1 MKLRKFLILGL
12 IIGIAA
18 LIIWYFS
25 SSSDEINL
33 IILDPGHGA
42 DDVGCSY
49 DGINEKDINYDIA
62 LRLEKILNESGYKVI
77 FTHNDSEYV
86 SPYAR
91 AKLANRKG
99 GDLYISIHQNA
110 ADNIDATGIETWYS
124 IRNPRSL
131 LLAEM
136 IQNRLIG
143 DTGAEDR
150 GAKLTNGLIVV
161 RETKMPSV
169 LIECSFLSNEFE
181 RNMLN
186 DENYRQKIAQSI
198 AQAVDDFAV
207 N

>member
-25 SSSDEINL
+25 TSSDEINL

-42 DDVGCSY
+42 NDVGCSY

-110 ADNIDATGIETWYS
+110 ADNTDATGIETWYS
-124 IRNPRSL
+124 IRNPRSM

-136 IQNRLIG
+136 IQKHLVAE
-143 DTGAEDR
+143 TGAEDR
-150 GAKLTNGLIVV
+150 DAKLTNSLIVV

-169 LIECSFLSNEFE
+169 LIECGFLSNAYE

>member
-1 MKLRKFLILGL
+1 MK
-12 IIGIAA
+12 
-18 LIIWYFS
+18 
-25 SSSDEINL
+25 
-33 IILDPGHGA
+33 
-42 DDVGCSY
+42 
-49 DGINEKDINYDIA
+49 
-62 LRLEKILNESGYKVI
+62 ESGYKVI
-77 FTHNDSEYV
+77 LTHDDSEYA

-91 AKLANRKG
+91 AKFANRKG
-99 GDLYISIHQNA
+99 GNLYISIHQNA
-110 ADNIDATGIETWYS
+110 ADNTDATGIETWYS
-124 IRNPRSL
+124 IRNPRSI

-136 IQNRLIG
+136 IQDRLIG

-150 GAKLTNGLIVV
+150 GAKLTNGLIVA

-169 LIECSFLSNEFE
+169 LIECGFLSNKHE

>member
-49 DGINEKDINYDIA
+49 NGTEEKDINYDIA
-62 LRLEKILNESGYKVI
+62 LRLEELLKESGYKVI
-77 FTHNDSEYV
+77 LTHDDSEYV

-136 IQNRLIG
+136 IQDRLIAE
-143 DTGAEDR
+143 TGAEDR

-169 LIECSFLSNEFE
+169 LIECGFLSNEHE

>member
-12 IIGIAA
+12 VISIAS

-25 SSSDEINL
+25 ASSDEISQ

-62 LRLEKILNESGYKVI
+62 LRLEKLLKESGYKVI
-77 FTHNDSEYV
+77 LTHDDSEYV

-110 ADNIDATGIETWYS
+110 ADNTDATGIETWYS

-136 IQNRLIG
+136 IQDRLIAE
-143 DTGAEDR
+143 TGAEDR

-161 RETKMPSV
+161 RKTKMPSV
-169 LIECSFLSNEFE
+169 LIECGFLSNKHE

>member
-12 IIGIAA
+12 IIGLAV
-18 LIIWYFS
+18 LTIWYFS
-25 SSSDEINL
+25 ASSDDINL

-62 LRLEKILNESGYKVI
+62 LRLEKLLKESGYKVI
-77 FTHNDSEYV
+77 LTHDDSEYA

-91 AKLANRKG
+91 AKFANRKG
-99 GDLYISIHQNA
+99 GNLYISIHQNA
-110 ADNIDATGIETWYS
+110 ADNTDATGIETWYS
-124 IRNPRSL
+124 IRNPRSI

-136 IQNRLIG
+136 IQDRLIG

-150 GAKLTNGLIVV
+150 RAKLTNGLIVA

-169 LIECSFLSNEFE
+169 LIECGFLSNKHE

>member
-12 IIGIAA
+12 IISIAA

-25 SSSDEINL
+25 ASSDEISL

-49 DGINEKDINYDIA
+49 DGINEKIINYDIA
-62 LRLEKILNESGYKVI
+62 LRLEKLLKESGYKVI
-77 FTHNDSEYV
+77 LTHDDNEYV
-86 SPYAR
+86 SPYDR

-110 ADNIDATGIETWYS
+110 ADNTDATGIETWYS
-124 IRNPRSL
+124 IRNPRSM

-136 IQNRLIG
+136 IQKRLIAE
-143 DTGAEDR
+143 TSAEDR

-161 RETKMPSV
+161 RKTKMPSV
-169 LIECSFLSNEFE
+169 LIECGFLSNEFE

-186 DENYRQKIAQSI
+186 DENFRQKIAQSI

>member
-1 MKLRKFLILGL
+1 M
-12 IIGIAA
+12 
-18 LIIWYFS
+18 
-25 SSSDEINL
+25 
-33 IILDPGHGA
+33 
-42 DDVGCSY
+42 
-49 DGINEKDINYDIA
+49 
-62 LRLEKILNESGYKVI
+62 
-77 FTHNDSEYV
+77 

-110 ADNIDATGIETWYS
+110 ADNTDATGIETWYS
-124 IRNPRSL
+124 IRNPRSI

-136 IQNRLIG
+136 IQDRLIAE
-143 DTGAEDR
+143 TGAEDR

-169 LIECSFLSNEFE
+169 LIECGFLSNEYE

>member
-12 IIGIAA
+12 IISIAA

-25 SSSDEINL
+25 ASSDEINL

-62 LRLEKILNESGYKVI
+62 LRLEKLLKELDYKVV
-77 FTHNDSEYV
+77 FTHDDSEYV
-86 SPYAR
+86 SPYDR
-91 AKLANRKG
+91 AKFANRKG

-110 ADNIDATGIETWYS
+110 ADNTDATGIETWYS

-136 IQNRLIG
+136 IQNRLIAE
-143 DTGAEDR
+143 TGAEDR
-150 GAKLTNGLIVV
+150 GAKFTNGLIVV

-169 LIECSFLSNEFE
+169 LIECGFLSNEYE

-198 AQAVDDFAV
+198 AQAVDDFALH
-207 N
+207 

>member
-1 MKLRKFLILGL
+1 MGL
-12 IIGIAA
+12 IISIAA

-25 SSSDEINL
+25 ASFDEINL

-62 LRLEKILNESGYKVI
+62 LRLEKLLKESGYKVI
-77 FTHNDSEYV
+77 LTHDDSEYV
-86 SPYAR
+86 SPYDR

-110 ADNIDATGIETWYS
+110 ADNTDATGIEIWYS
-124 IRNPRSL
+124 IRNPRSM

-136 IQNRLIG
+136 IQKRLIAE
-143 DTGAEDR
+143 TGAEDR
-150 GAKLTNGLIVV
+150 GAKLTNSLIVV

-169 LIECSFLSNEFE
+169 LIECGFLSNE
-181 RNMLN
+181 NDQNKLN
-186 DENYRQKIAQSI
+186 DENYRQKIAESI

>member
-12 IIGIAA
+12 VISIAS

-25 SSSDEINL
+25 ATFDEINL

-62 LRLEKILNESGYKVI
+62 LRVEKLLKESGYKVI
-77 FTHNDSEYV
+77 LTHDDSEYA

-91 AKLANRKG
+91 AKFANRKG
-99 GDLYISIHQNA
+99 GNLYISIHQNA
-110 ADNIDATGIETWYS
+110 ADNTDATGIETWYS
-124 IRNPRSL
+124 IRNPRSI

-136 IQNRLIG
+136 IQDRLIG

-150 GAKLTNGLIVV
+150 GAKLTNGLIVA

-169 LIECSFLSNEFE
+169 LIECGFLSNKHE